1 MMDSYNHF
9 RIVAQ
14 VVTNEATYS
23 SHWRRP
29 IVSVLRVKEVVRERI
44 GRTTSELP
52 SVDAALQEGV
62 LLGFWEM
69 DFDPDDELDIVLL
82 RKHHPDAL

>member
-1 MMDSYNHF
+1 MENYAHF

-23 SHWRRP
+23 FHWRRP
-29 IVSVLRVKEVVRERI
+29 VISVLCVKETVRERL
-44 GRTTSELP
+44 GRTMGELP
-52 SVDAALQEGV
+52 WVDAALQEGV
-62 LLGFWEM
+62 LMGFWEM
-69 DFDPDDELDIVLL
+69 DFDPDDELDIVLV